1 MHVLTSQAHKEL
13 LMRARWDFWDATA
26 NLMALFALWAFC
38 IFAIGAALR
47 VAVWLF
53 CLGYGC

>member
-1 MHVLTSQAHKEL
+1 MKLRQVWDTAFAMSMLVLGL
-13 LMRARWDFWDATA
+13 I
-26 NLMALFALWAFC
+26 AF
-38 IFAIGAALR
+38 GLVSR